1 MRDLDRDIS
10 RRITLEGAFNFRDL
24 GGYPAADG
32 RSIAWRRLFR
42 SDGLSRLT
50 TADLETLV
58 ELGIETVI
66 DLRTA
71 GERDKFSMPEGPF
84 TPAVHHLPMLDVL
97 PSEEELVSWV
107 DEDFLIGRY
116 SQMLDDGSDTIAEA
130 VRVLSAPAAVPALFH
145 CAAGKDRTGILAAVV
160 LGVLGVPDDVIADDY
175 ALSQTAMV
183 EFFEFLK
190 AQHPDREEEL
200 LRREAQIET
209 ITPRVM
215 RGLIE
220 HVERTYDGF
229 LGYADHL
236 GVADRVPALRDA
248 VLSH

>member
-1 MRDLDRDIS
+1 MSELDR
-10 RRITLEGAFNFRDL
+10 RIVLEGTFNFRDL

-32 RSIAWRRLFR
+32 RTIAWRRLFR

-50 TADLETLV
+50 TADLARLV
-58 ELGIETVI
+58 ELGIQTVI

-71 GERDKFSMPEGPF
+71 DERDRFSMPEGPF
-84 TPAVHHLPMLDVL
+84 APAVHHLPMLDVL

-116 SQMLDDGSDTIAEA
+116 SQMLDDASGAIGEA
-130 VRVLSAPAAVPALFH
+130 VKVLSAPGAVPGLFH

-160 LGVLGVPDDVIADDY
+160 LGVLGVPDDVIAQDY
-175 ALSQTAMV
+175 AESRAAMV

-190 AQHPDREEEL
+190 KEHPDREEEL
-200 LRREAQIET
+200 LRREAQIES

-215 RGLIE
+215 RGLID

-229 LGYADHL
+229 LGFADHL
-236 GVADRVPALRDA
+236 GVADKVPALRDA
-248 VLSH
+248 VLE

>member
-1 MRDLDRDIS
+1 MKSLD

-50 TADLETLV
+50 ADDLV
-58 ELGIETVI
+58 RLVDLGIATVI

-71 GERDKFSMPEGPF
+71 GERERESMPEGPF
-84 TPAVHHLPMLDVL
+84 TPAVHHLPMMDVL
-97 PSEEELVSWV
+97 PSEDELVSWV

-116 SQMLDDGSDTIAEA
+116 SQMLDDGAGAIGEA
-130 VRVLSAPAAVPALFH
+130 VRVLSAPGAVPGLFH

-160 LGVLGVPDDVIADDY
+160 LGVLGVPDDVIAEDY
-175 ALSQTAMV
+175 ALSQAAMV

-190 AQHPDREEEL
+190 QRFPDKEEEL
-200 LRREAQIET
+200 LRREAQIES

-215 RGLIE
+215 RGLID

-229 LGYADHL
+229 LGFADHL
-236 GVADRVPALRDA
+236 GVADRVPALREA

>member
-1 MRDLDRDIS
+1 MSDLDR
-10 RRITLEGAFNFRDL
+10 RIVLEGAFNFRDL

-32 RSIAWRRLFR
+32 RTIAWRRLFR

-50 TADLETLV
+50 ADDLARLV
-58 ELGIETVI
+58 DLGINTVI

-71 GERDKFSMPEGPF
+71 GERERESMPEGPF
-84 TPAVHHLPMLDVL
+84 TPAVHHLPMFDVL
-97 PSEEELVSWV
+97 PSEQELVAWV

-116 SQMLDDGSDTIAEA
+116 SQMLDEGSAAIADA
-130 VRVLSAPAAVPALFH
+130 IKVLSAPRSVPGVFH

-160 LGVLGVPDDVIADDY
+160 LGVLGVPDDVIAEDY
-175 ALSQTAMV
+175 AASRAAMV

-190 AQHPDREEEL
+190 KQHPDKAEEL
-200 LRREAQIET
+200 LRREAQIES

-215 RGLIE
+215 RGLID
-220 HVERTYDGF
+220 HVERAYDGF
-229 LGYADHL
+229 IGFADHL

-248 VLSH
+248 VLE